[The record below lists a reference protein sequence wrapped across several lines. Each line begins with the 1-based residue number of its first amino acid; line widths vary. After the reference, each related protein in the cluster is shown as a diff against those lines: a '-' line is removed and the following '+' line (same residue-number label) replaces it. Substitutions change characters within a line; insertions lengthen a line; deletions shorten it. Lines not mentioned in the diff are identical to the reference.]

1 MYAIIESGG
10 KQYKVKEGDE
20 ISVEKLS
27 AQVGDKVTFNVL
39 LASGDKG
46 IVAGAPYVEG
56 ANVEGEVIEHGKGK
70 KLVIFRYKA
79 KKNVRKKQGHRQ
91 PFTLVKINKVAL

>member
-10 KQYKVKEGDE
+10 KQYKVQEGDK

-39 LASGDKG
+39 LASGEKG
-46 IVAGAPYVEG
+46 VVTGAPYVKG
-56 ANVEGEVIEHGKGK
+56 ANVEGEVLEHDKGK
-70 KLVIFRYKA
+70 KITIFRYKA
-79 KKNVRKKQGHRQ
+79 KKNVGKSRDTGSL
-91 PFTLVKINKVAL
+91 TLVKINKIVL

>member
-10 KQYKVKEGDE
+10 KQYQVKEGDK

-27 AQVGDKVTFNVL
+27 AQQGEKVTFNVL
-39 LASGDKG
+39 LASGEKG
-46 IVAGAPYVEG
+46 VVTGTPYIKGAT
-56 ANVEGEVIEHGKGK
+56 VEGEVLGQYKEK
-70 KLVIFRYKA
+70 KIVVFRYKP

-91 PFTLVKINKVAL
+91 PYTLVKINSIKV